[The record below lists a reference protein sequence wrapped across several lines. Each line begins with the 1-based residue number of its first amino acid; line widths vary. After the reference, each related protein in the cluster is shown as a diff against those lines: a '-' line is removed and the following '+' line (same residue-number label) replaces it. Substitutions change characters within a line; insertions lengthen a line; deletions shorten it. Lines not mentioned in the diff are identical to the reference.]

1 MKLFLTILLLS
12 ISLRGYCPE
21 ADNIPFKPVSFEIMD
36 VDNGFKAVITANGI
50 YLYKELPR
58 GILVSERKVR
68 GKYEIKLRYFESM
81 FIK

>member
-1 MKLFLTILLLS
+1 
-12 ISLRGYCPE
+12 
-21 ADNIPFKPVSFEIMD
+21 MD